1 MRAMFS
7 MDDHRHMA
15 RALRLAQRGRY
26 TVVPNPV
33 VGCLLVRDGAVVGEG
48 WHLRAGEGHAE
59 VNALNM
65 AGERARGC
73 TAYVTLEPCC
83 HQGRTPPCSAALIA
97 AGVARVVVA
106 MQDPNPQVAGQ
117 GLQQLQRAGI
127 AVSCGL
133 LQQQAEALNPGFIS
147 RMRRQRPFV
156 RCKLAMSL
164 DGRTAMADGSS
175 RWITGAAARRDVHL
189 LRARS
194 DAVVT
199 GIDTVLA
206 DDPQMTVRDVAV
218 DVFAAPLRVVLD
230 SRLRIAADAHILN
243 GAAPTLIV
251 TSAQALEKQ
260 RDRCCE
266 LEQSGVAVELV
277 RLAAD
282 GSERIDLNHLLTLL
296 AERGINDLL
305 IESGPTLSGAMMQQ
319 GLIDELVVYMAAHL
333 MGSDA
338 RSLFQL
344 PGMDAMEQRI
354 QLEFKE
360 VRMVGDDVR
369 MTLRPVGASG

>member
-1 MRAMFS
+1 MFS